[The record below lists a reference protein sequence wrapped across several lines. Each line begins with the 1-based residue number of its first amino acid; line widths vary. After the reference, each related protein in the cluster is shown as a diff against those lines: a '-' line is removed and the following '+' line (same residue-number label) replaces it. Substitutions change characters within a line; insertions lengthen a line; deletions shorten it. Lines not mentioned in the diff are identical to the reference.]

1 MYKHVISGASGAYR
15 RRAGSGGEVHGMLRR
30 QSHRKRRSRRTL
42 SRTMLPLVLLAVVA
56 AAAAQD
62 ATQPARAP
70 AARREQFRV
79 IYEWTAI
86 DFQWASPADR
96 EAYLNTSRYIPRNVL
111 ISGINFY
118 GENLFLTLPRML
130 DGVPATLATIPVQQ
144 VDTAPKLK
152 PFPSW
157 SANALGDCAALQ
169 FVQNVEID
177 RNGIMWILDNGRI
190 GTLTQKPDTKCPPS
204 IVLIDLKTGK
214 NELERIPL
222 PPETVNATTSYL
234 NDLVVDNRDG
244 DYAYI
249 TDNSAV
255 DPGVIVFRR
264 SDKKSWKIRDS
275 KTMLSVP
282 EAAIFRINGTTINL
296 PVNIDGIAL
305 GPQFLTEEGY
315 VDRTVY
321 YTPLSSYHLYAINAS
336 ILRNESL
343 SAKSDGA
350 IRPYIRD
357 LGTKPSQTDG
367 MKMDSAGT
375 LFFGLIGNSTIAE
388 WNTTTDFRVGQ
399 RTIARDPNYIQ
410 WVDRFTFDDSGNIY
424 VVINRLYNFIKNQ
437 VSPDEVNYR
446 ILKSHTGTKSYIFS
460 PDVTPL
466 TPPQNRAATAPAVGA
481 SLMLLAFAHLLA

>member
-1 MYKHVISGASGAYR
+1 M
-15 RRAGSGGEVHGMLRR
+15 
-30 QSHRKRRSRRTL
+30 QSLVFFTL
-42 SRTMLPLVLLAVVA
+42 IAVAVA
-56 AAAAQD
+56 QN
-62 ATQPARAP
+62 ATQPPRPPAP
-70 AARREQFRV
+70 RREQFRV
-79 IYEWTAI
+79 IYEWNAI
-86 DFQWASPADR
+86 DFQWDSPEDR

-118 GENLFLTLPRML
+118 GENLYLTLPRML
-130 DGVPATLATIPVQQ
+130 EGVPATLATIPVQQ

-157 SANALGDCAALQ
+157 SANTIGDCAALQ

-214 NELERIPL
+214 NEMERIPL
-222 PPETVNATTSYL
+222 TADTVNTATSYL

-255 DPGVIVFRR
+255 DPGIIVFRR

-275 KTMLSVP
+275 KSMLSVP

-305 GPQFLTEEGY
+305 GPQFLTEKGD

-321 YTPLSSYHLYAINAS
+321 YTPLSSFHLYAVNAS

-343 SAKSDGA
+343 SSKGDGA
-350 IRPYIRD
+350 LRPYVVD

-367 MKMDSAGT
+367 MKMDSTGT

-388 WNTTTDFRVGQ
+388 WNTTLDFGVGQ

-424 VVINRLYNFIKNQ
+424 VVVNRLYNFIKNQ
-437 VSPDEVNYR
+437 VSLDEVNYR
-446 ILKSHTGTKSYIFS
+446 ILKSHTGTKSYIYS
-460 PDVTPL
+460 PDVTPVTP
-466 TPPQNRAATAPAVGA
+466 TPPGASGAAAVGA
-481 SLMLLAFAHLLA
+481 SLLLLAFAHLLA

>member
-1 MYKHVISGASGAYR
+1 MWHWKR
-15 RRAGSGGEVHGMLRR
+15 RVCSELRR
-30 QSHRKRRSRRTL
+30 QSLLPRRLRRTL
-42 SRTMLPLVLLAVVA
+42 ARIMLSLFLLALA
-56 AAAAQD
+56 ATAAAQNLQN
-62 ATQPARAP
+62 TSTARAP
-70 AARREQFRV
+70 TPRREQFRV
-79 IYEWTAI
+79 IYEWNAI
-86 DFQWASPADR
+86 DFQWASPEER
-96 EAYLNTSRYIPRNVL
+96 EVYLNTSRYIPRNVL

-130 DGVPATLATIPVQQ
+130 EGVPATLATIPVRQ
-144 VDTAPKLK
+144 VDTAPKLS

-157 SANALGDCAALQ
+157 SANTLGDCAALQ

-204 IVLIDLKTGK
+204 IVMIDLKTGK
-214 NELERIPL
+214 NEMERIPL
-222 PPETVNATTSYL
+222 PKETVNASTSYL

-255 DPGVIVFRR
+255 DPGIIVFRR

-275 KTMLSVP
+275 KSMLSVS
-282 EAAIFRINGTTINL
+282 EAAVFRINGTTINL

-321 YTPLSSYHLYAINAS
+321 FTPLSSFHMYAVNAS

-343 SAKSDGA
+343 SSTGDGA
-350 IRPYIRD
+350 IRPYIKD

-367 MKMDSAGT
+367 MKMDSTGT

-437 VSPDEVNYR
+437 VSLDEVNYR

-460 PDVTPL
+460 PDVTPVV
-466 TPPQNRAATAPAVGA
+466 PSPHGAATAPSVCA
-481 SLMLLAFAHLLA
+481 SLLLLAFAHLFA

>member
-1 MYKHVISGASGAYR
+1 
-15 RRAGSGGEVHGMLRR
+15 
-30 QSHRKRRSRRTL
+30 
-42 SRTMLPLVLLAVVA
+42 MLPLIIIGIVAVA
-56 AAAAQD
+56 AAQNASQS
-62 ATQPARAP
+62 ARAP
-70 AARREQFRV
+70 APRREQFRV
-79 IYEWTAI
+79 ICEWNSI
-86 DFQWASPADR
+86 DFQWPEPEDR

-130 DGVPATLATIPVQQ
+130 EGVPATLATIPVQQ
-144 VDTAPKLK
+144 VDTAPKLN

-157 SANALGDCAALQ
+157 DANKLGDCAALQ

-177 RNGIMWILDNGRI
+177 RNGLMWILDNGRI

-204 IVLIDLKTGK
+204 LVLIDLKNGK
-214 NELERIPL
+214 NEMQRIAL

-255 DPGVIVFRR
+255 DPGLIVFRR
-264 SDKKSWKIRDS
+264 SDGKSWKIRDS
-275 KTMLSVP
+275 KTMMSVP
-282 EAAIFRINGTTINL
+282 EAAVLRINGTTINL

-305 GPQFLTEEGY
+305 GPQFLAEDGT

-321 YTPLSSYHLYAINAS
+321 YTPLSSFHLYAINAS
-336 ILRNESL
+336 ILRNETLATKGNGAL
-343 SAKSDGA
+343 SA
-350 IRPYIRD
+350 YIVD
-357 LGTKPSQTDG
+357 LGKKASQTDG

-388 WNTTTDFRVGQ
+388 WNTTQDFRVGQ

-424 VVINRLYNFIKNQ
+424 VVINRLFNFIKNQ
-437 VSPDEVNYR
+437 VSLDEVNYR
-446 ILKSHTGTKSYIFS
+446 ILKSHTGTKSYIFG
-460 PDVTPL
+460 PEVTPL
-466 TPPQNRAATAPAVGA
+466 TPTPHGAAAAPVLGA
-481 SLMLLAFAHLLA
+481 SLLLLAFAHLLA

>member
-1 MYKHVISGASGAYR
+1 MLTEANATRQAGRQQR
-15 RRAGSGGEVHGMLRR
+15 RGGLAF
-30 QSHRKRRSRRTL
+30 
-42 SRTMLPLVLLAVVA
+42 SRTPRAFRAARPARVMLSLVLIATVA
-56 AAAAQD
+56 AAAAQNS
-62 ATQPARAP
+62 TPGTARAP
-70 AARREQFRV
+70 APRREQFRV
-79 IYEWTAI
+79 IYEWNAI
-86 DFQWASPADR
+86 DFEWATPGDR

-118 GENLFLTLPRML
+118 GESIFLTLPRML

-157 SANALGDCAALQ
+157 DANKLGDCTALQ

-204 IVLIDLKTGK
+204 LVLIDLKTGL
-214 NELERIPL
+214 NEMERIPL
-222 PPETVNATTSYL
+222 PAETVNATTSYL

-255 DPGVIVFRR
+255 DPGIIVFRR
-264 SDKKSWKIRDS
+264 SDRKSWKIRDS
-275 KTMLSVP
+275 KSMMSVP

-305 GPQFLTEEGY
+305 GPQFLTEEGT

-321 YTPLSSYHLYAINAS
+321 YAPLSSFRLYAVNAS

-343 SAKSDGA
+343 AAKGDGA
-350 IRPYIRD
+350 LRSYVLE
-357 LGTKPSQTDG
+357 LGAKPSQTDG

-388 WNTTTDFRVGQ
+388 WNTTLDFSVGQ

-437 VSPDEVNYR
+437 VSLDEVNYR

-460 PDVTPL
+460 PEVTPL
-466 TPPQNRAATAPAVGA
+466 TPTPHGAATAPVLGA
-481 SLMLLAFAHLLA
+481 SLLFLAFAHLLA

>member
-1 MYKHVISGASGAYR
+1 MWHWKRRVCSGSR
-15 RRAGSGGEVHGMLRR
+15 LRR
-30 QSHRKRRSRRTL
+30 QSLLPRRLRRTL
-42 SRTMLPLVLLAVVA
+42 ARIMLSLFLLALA
-56 AAAAQD
+56 ATAAAQNLQN
-62 ATQPARAP
+62 TSTARAP
-70 AARREQFRV
+70 TPRREQFRV
-79 IYEWTAI
+79 IYEWNAI
-86 DFQWASPADR
+86 DFQWASPEER

-130 DGVPATLATIPVQQ
+130 EGVPATLATIPVRQ
-144 VDTAPKLK
+144 VDTAPKLS

-157 SANALGDCAALQ
+157 SANTLGDCAALQ

-204 IVLIDLKTGK
+204 IVMIDLKTGK
-214 NELERIPL
+214 NEMERIPL
-222 PPETVNATTSYL
+222 PKETVNASTSYL

-255 DPGVIVFRR
+255 DPGIIVFRR

-275 KTMLSVP
+275 KSMLSVS
-282 EAAIFRINGTTINL
+282 EAAVFRINGTTINL

-321 YTPLSSYHLYAINAS
+321 FTPLSSFHMYAVNAS

-343 SAKSDGA
+343 SSTGDGA
-350 IRPYIRD
+350 IRPYIKD

-367 MKMDSAGT
+367 MKMDSTGT

-437 VSPDEVNYR
+437 VSLDEVNYR

-460 PDVTPL
+460 PDVTPVA
-466 TPPQNRAATAPAVGA
+466 PSPHGAATAPAVCA
-481 SLMLLAFAHLLA
+481 SLLLLAFAHLFA